1 MSSGKFKRNYCG
13 LRNSMYLDKDGV
25 WEYYF
30 EDGSLDRK
38 LLFKRG
44 EIVDSSGK
52 LIPLDKKLRE
62 YL

>member
-1 MSSGKFKRNYCG
+1 
-13 LRNSMYLDKDGV
+13 MYLDKDGV